1 MKRFPLFRTL
11 LALLLAFTA
20 VLAEDTDSG
29 PTPEPYKR
37 TASFSKRYDTDSK
50 PDRPARLFHAAPLV
64 YPKQWRAW
72 GQPAYAVVEFLVA
85 DTGVPKEVQC
95 TEATDRAFAKA
106 AIKTIE
112 NSYFDPALKNQQGV
126 YSKLTL
132 RLDFKVTPPE
142 SAQPA
147 TTSEP
152 AAPAAPAAQ
161 EPVAK

>member
-20 VLAEDTDSG
+20 VLAEAKPDSA
-29 PTPEPYKR
+29 TPVPYKS
-37 TASFSKRYDTDSK
+37 TAHFSKRYDPDFK
-50 PDRPARLFHAAPLV
+50 PDRPARLFRPAPLI

-142 SAQPA
+142 SAQPP

-161 EPVAK
+161 APVAK

>member
-20 VLAEDTDSG
+20 ALAVAKSDTDSG

-72 GQPAYAVVEFLVA
+72 GQPAYAIVEFLVA
-85 DTGVPKEVQC
+85 DTGMPKEVQC
-95 TEATDRAFAKA
+95 TEATDRVFAKA
-106 AIKTIE
+106 AIKAIE
-112 NSYFDPALKNQQGV
+112 NSYFDPAIKNQQGV
-126 YSKLTL
+126 YSKLSL
-132 RLDFKVTPPE
+132 RLTFTGASSE
-142 SAQPA
+142 SAQ
-147 TTSEP
+147 P
-152 AAPAAPAAQ
+152 AAPAAPTEQA
-161 EPVAK
+161 PTAK